1 MTQPPLQTRLVLAAL
16 AVVTLAGCADWA
28 FVWPDDPIGAF
39 SDAAI
44 AGGSATAFML
54 PLLIR

>member
-1 MTQPPLQTRLVLAAL
+1 MIQPPLRTRLILAAL
-16 AVVTLAGCADWA
+16 AVVILAGCADWA
-28 FVWPDDPIGAF
+28 FVCPDDPIGAF

-44 AGGSATAFML
+44 AGGSATAIVL